1 MAPRLRCLCQGAGTR
16 IHDVLERVACEDH
29 GCAAKEATVTN
40 ITLGRCVGALMLLH
54 LAFGLI
60 GPYVVLVPMTA
71 PPGGFIQNAAAM
83 AIATRI
89 GVLVLVVG
97 ALIPVWVAVAAWRIW
112 SARSPTPGFWLL
124 VLGGANLTLQFVE
137 NGHWL
142 TMLSV
147 SEAYHATKPESEAG
161 YAAVAVSVQQAFRWA
176 HYGHIVVLVGWIL
189 VLFANL
195 GRGRLLPRWLAGLGT
210 AASVMH
216 LLAIPLPEFLGLRL
230 DSAALWGVPL
240 ALVYTGAAV
249 VLVCRGFPI
258 DAVAPS
264 RTTQVPLCSAAAPDS

>member
-147 SEAYHATKPESEAG
+147 SEAYHATKPE
-161 YAAVAVSVQQAFRWA
+161 
-176 HYGHIVVLVGWIL
+176 WIL

-249 VLVCRGFPI
+249 VLVCRGFPV